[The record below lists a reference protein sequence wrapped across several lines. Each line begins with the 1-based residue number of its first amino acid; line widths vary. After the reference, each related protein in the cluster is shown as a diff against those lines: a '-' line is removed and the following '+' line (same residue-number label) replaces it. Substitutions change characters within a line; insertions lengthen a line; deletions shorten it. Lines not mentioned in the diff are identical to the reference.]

1 MIQKIEEYLIVG
13 LAAIVGLLVAALK
26 LQGSR
31 LHKTQVQLLDQQ
43 WDVKTASAQEA
54 VNKAKL
60 AYHAARKAYT
70 DAGGG
75 MD

>member
-1 MIQKIEEYLIVG
+1 MIQKIEQYVIVG
-13 LAAIVGLLVAALK
+13 LVAMVGLLVAALK

-31 LHKTQVQLLDQQ
+31 LHKAQVALLDEQ
-43 WDVKTASAQEA
+43 WTMKAANAQDT

-60 AYHAARKAYT
+60 AYHAARKNYT
-70 DAGGG
+70 DAGGS